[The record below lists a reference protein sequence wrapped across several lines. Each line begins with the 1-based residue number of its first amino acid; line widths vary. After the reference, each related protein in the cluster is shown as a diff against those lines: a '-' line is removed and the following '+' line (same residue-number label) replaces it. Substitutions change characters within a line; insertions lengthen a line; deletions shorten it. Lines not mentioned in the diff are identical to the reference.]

1 MLNISENHIGDRI
14 EVEKYPSLH
23 LSETKKQIRIFTYW
37 IYTVVLLFIVMLF
50 LPWTQVVSGKGK
62 VTALLPNQRPQTIQS
77 PIPGRISNWLV
88 NEGDT
93 VEKGQIMLK
102 VTEVKDE
109 YFDPNIIQ
117 RLNQELKAKQ
127 NSVLAY
133 RSKALALNRQI
144 EFLRENLSVKLT
156 QNNQKIQADSNA
168 FAASEIQKQLA
179 TIQFQRADTLL
190 GEGVISKFEWEKRK
204 QYLQEVL
211 AKNIESR
218 NKYRNTLTDIQAL
231 KAEYQ
236 EKVSKAESDQFSAE
250 SSALDAEAEVAKLQV
265 KLNNVTIRQS
275 YYELK
280 APQKGLVTRILK
292 TGIGE
297 NIKEGESIIEI
308 MPLNYQ
314 LAVEIFIRPVDLP
327 LIQKGQHARI
337 EFDGWPAIVFSG
349 WPNTSFG
356 TFGAEVFAVDNVL
369 DESGR
374 YRILLRK
381 DEVDLEWPEPLRFGA
396 GANGMLLLKDVP
408 IWYEI
413 WRQINGFPPEF
424 YTGEEDSQ
432 DKVKKSKPK
441 VGYSK

>member
-1 MLNISENHIGDRI
+1 M
-14 EVEKYPSLH
+14 
-23 LSETKKQIRIFTYW
+23 
-37 IYTVVLLFIVMLF
+37 
-50 LPWTQVVSGKGK
+50 
-62 VTALLPNQRPQTIQS
+62 
-77 PIPGRISNWLV
+77 
-88 NEGDT
+88 
-93 VEKGQIMLK
+93 
-102 VTEVKDE
+102 
-109 YFDPNIIQ
+109 
-117 RLNQELKAKQ
+117 
-127 NSVLAY
+127 
-133 RSKALALNRQI
+133 
-144 EFLRENLSVKLT
+144 
-156 QNNQKIQADSNA
+156 
-168 FAASEIQKQLA
+168 
-179 TIQFQRADTLL
+179 
-190 GEGVISKFEWEKRK
+190 
-204 QYLQEVL
+204 QEVL

-218 NKYRNTLTDIQAL
+218 NKYRNTLTDVQAL

>member
-37 IYTVVLLFIVMLF
+37 IYTVVILFIVLLF

-218 NKYRNTLTDIQAL
+218 NKYRNTLTDVQAL

>member
-1 MLNISENHIGDRI
+1 MLNISENRIGDRI
-14 EVEKYPSLH
+14 DQKNYPSLNQ
-23 LSETKKQIRIFTYW
+23 SKTNKQIRIFTYW
-37 IYTVVLLFIVMLF
+37 IYTVVVLFIVVLF

-62 VTALLPNQRPQTIQS
+62 VTALFPNQRPQTIQS

-93 VEKGQIMLK
+93 VEKGEIMLK
-102 VTEVKDE
+102 VTEIKDE

-117 RLNQELKAKQ
+117 RLNEELKAKQ

-133 RSKALALNRQI
+133 RSKAEALHRQI
-144 EFLRENLSVKLT
+144 EYLRENLRVKLI
-156 QNNQKIQADSNA
+156 QNTQKIQADSNA

-179 TIQFQRADTLL
+179 TIQYQRADTLL
-190 GEGVISKFEWEKRK
+190 SEGVISKFEWEKRK
-204 QYLQEVL
+204 QYMQEVL

-236 EKVSKAESDQFSAE
+236 EKISKAESDQFSAE
-250 SSALDAEAEVAKLQV
+250 SSALDSEASVAKLQV

-275 YYELK
+275 YYELR

-308 MPLNYQ
+308 MPLDYQ

-356 TFGAEVFAVDNVL
+356 TFGAEVFAIDNVL

-381 DEVDLEWPEPLRFGA
+381 DEIDLEWPEPLRFGA

-408 IWYEI
+408 VWYEI

-424 YTGEEDSQ
+424 YTGENSNKEE
-432 DKVKKSKPK
+432 VKKSKPK